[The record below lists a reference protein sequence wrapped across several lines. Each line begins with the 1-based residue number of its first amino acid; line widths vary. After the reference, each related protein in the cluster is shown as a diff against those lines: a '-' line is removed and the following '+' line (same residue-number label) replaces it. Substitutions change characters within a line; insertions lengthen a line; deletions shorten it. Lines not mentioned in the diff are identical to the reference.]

1 MASQPN
7 DLSIS
12 CSILFCLLLIFLNY
26 PTSPSPSPS
35 PEPDDHQQLPSLSL
49 DDGDGDDNRRLKKRR
64 VGLRFHP
71 SGDELIN
78 HYLKKK
84 VLKIDLHE
92 LDQWITE
99 IDILNF
105 EPQDLPAFSTV
116 QSDDWYW
123 YFYYRLEDSGRRTRG
138 GGSGGNNRTVK
149 TGNGKWKATGKIRPV
164 KNKKTNQQIGTKKTL
179 VYCPNV
185 VVPKPKAKPQ
195 AKVHS
200 EWAIHE
206 YQLLPGFP
214 NPDKYVIVMLKKNV
228 DKSVD
233 EAQET
238 INLPEEVNMD
248 LASSS
253 DAPGCQYPLLPT
265 SPVNEISSHSFGM
278 PNAEQVCNHHDPNQ
292 NGHMEEQLSFQPMIW
307 IPTDEHTQEDTSS
320 WVNEY
325 DEYGMDRFC
334 QQMSTPSFVMDNP
347 QIELEG
353 SVYGYQP
360 IQSIHLDQELQVAHC
375 DTNFNIDPSLFTQ
388 ADVDEFFGLND
399 CEPSPL
405 SIHLDQELQV
415 PHCDT
420 NFNID
425 LSPFTQADLDE
436 ILGLNDCEPSPQSPK
451 HFEQIPQPSQGW
463 DNARVTTVEP

>member
-7 DLSIS
+7 DLSIP

-26 PTSPSPSPS
+26 PTSPSPEPQ
-35 PEPDDHQQLPSLSL
+35 PDDHQQLPSLSL
-49 DDGDGDDNRRLKKRR
+49 DDGDGD
-64 VGLRFHP
+64 
-71 SGDELIN
+71 GDG
-78 HYLKKK
+78 
-84 VLKIDLHE
+84 D
-92 LDQWITE
+92 
-99 IDILNF
+99 
-105 EPQDLPAFSTV
+105 AFSTV

-138 GGSGGNNRTVK
+138 GGSGGYNRTVK

-164 KNKKTNQQIGTKKTL
+164 KDKKTNKQIGNKRTL
-179 VYCPNV
+179 VYYPNV

-233 EAQET
+233 KAQEA
-238 INLPEEVNMD
+238 INLPEAEEINRD

-253 DAPGCQYPLLPT
+253 DAPDCEYPLLPT
-265 SPVNEISSHSFGM
+265 LPVNEISSHSFGM
-278 PNAEQVCNHHDPNQ
+278 PNAEQVCNHHDLNDQ
-292 NGHMEEQLSFQPMIW
+292 NGHMEEELSFPPMISS
-307 IPTDEHTQEDTSS
+307 PTDEHME
-320 WVNEY
+320 
-325 DEYGMDRFC
+325 
-334 QQMSTPSFVMDNP
+334 
-347 QIELEG
+347 
-353 SVYGYQP
+353 
-360 IQSIHLDQELQVAHC
+360 ELQVPHC
-375 DTNFNIDPSLFTQ
+375 DTNSNIDLSPITQ
-388 ADVDEFFGLND
+388 ADWDEIFGLND
-399 CEPSPL
+399 YEPSPQ

-436 ILGLNDCEPSPQSPK
+436 IFELNDCEPSPQSPK
-451 HFEQIPQPSQGW
+451 HFEQIPQPSQGR